1 MRLRF
6 VSSIVAALLAACGGD
21 KPVAETVAPTPEVV
35 QVDAAPPKP
44 ASRIDEAKAMFDK
57 PLEVGNIDGALK
69 LADALTAEGTPEAKL
84 AAARLRVLAVA
95 RDVVQVAGGGETKIP
110 SGALAQVQLAIA
122 AAKADGTDAGALVG
136 RVASGLAFIVSGAA
150 GDRPADPAQLR
161 SLDKDT
167 APEAAAYREALAARY
182 ARAREEGDA
191 KGFEAFAA
199 SFGPLLCVG
208 CDTTFPAS
216 CADASPCE
224 LAKKIE
230 AVEPIAGLGANAL
243 TLAGLELAATINAP
257 AEPVVLP
264 VPVALA
270 GEATLGPSG
279 PQPGL
284 GETAPALIVASLGA
298 TELKIGVRAVVAKD
312 GSMPKLGG
320 NGLRDA
326 AALAYDKLKE
336 AEPDKET
343 GAIAGVTDVLAN
355 VRAAA
360 AAQPEGWPAATL
372 QGDKGAVLLAIAPEA
387 SVEVVSKVA
396 DGILAG
402 GPTALRVLRPGPTG
416 EVLPL
421 FVRALTPELEAALV
435 PSWDKSM
442 VVVVSK
448 GALDVW
454 SPEGPKEGAAAIGED
469 ALATL
474 PTTSQQGWRKDKLAR
489 LRVPRNVSPTAAVP
503 SAEVARVAT
512 AELQALGEA
521 VKVFSDKAKAGR
533 VIHVVAGDGATV
545 ADVLEV
551 SRYLQEVG
559 LEPAPELARVGEIW
573 AGARCRGTTAE
584 GDTAVRGCAGAVAI
598 AFSKRAAPSERG
610 LSDKPGGKKEEP
622 KEPKEPKP
630 EPGPAPSAEFCNQA
644 DIKTQMAKKA
654 GAFRFCYERELQLEK
669 DLAGRV
675 VMNFVIG
682 LPGNVKSVRVASS
695 DLKNAKVGECIKKEI
710 GKITFKAPDGGE
722 CVVQWPF
729 KFTAN

>member
-1 MRLRF
+1 MRLTF

-44 ASRIDEAKAMFDK
+44 ASRIDEAKAIFEG
-57 PLEVGNIDGALK
+57 PLEVAGPKGIDAALK
-69 LADALTAEGTPEAKL
+69 LADALTAEGTPEAKI
-84 AAARLRVLAVA
+84 AAARIRLIAVA
-95 RDVVQVAGGGETKIP
+95 RDVVQVAAGGETKIP
-110 SGALAQVQLAIA
+110 SGALAQAQLAIA
-122 AAKADGTDAGALVG
+122 AGKADGTDAGGLVARIG
-136 RVASGLAFIVSGAA
+136 GGLAFIVSGAS
-150 GDRPADPAQLR
+150 GDRPADPTQLR
-161 SLDKDT
+161 SLEKDP

-182 ARAREEGDA
+182 AQAREQGDA
-191 KGFEAFAA
+191 KGFEAYAA

-224 LAKKIE
+224 LAKKVE
-230 AVEPIAGLGANAL
+230 AVDPIAGLGANAL
-243 TLAGLELAATINAP
+243 TLAGLEVAATINAP

-270 GEATLGPSG
+270 AEATLGPSG
-279 PQPGL
+279 PQAGL
-284 GETAPALIVASLGA
+284 GESAPALIVANLGP
-298 TELKIGVRAVVAKD
+298 TDLKIGVRAIVGKD
-312 GSMPKLGG
+312 GALPKLAAGVA
-320 NGLRDA
+320 LREA
-326 AALAYDKLKE
+326 AGLAYDKLAE
-336 AEPDKET
+336 AEVDKDT
-343 GAIAGVTDVLAN
+343 GGIPGVTDVLAAA
-355 VRAAA
+355 RAST
-360 AAQPEGWPAATL
+360 AAQPEGWPSATL
-372 QGDKGAVLLAIAPEA
+372 PGDKGAVLLAIAPEVTVDA
-387 SVEVVSKVA
+387 VSKVA

-469 ALATL
+469 ALASL

-489 LRVPRNVSPTAAVP
+489 LRVPRNVEATRP
-503 SAEVARVAT
+503 AT

-521 VKVFSDKAKAGR
+521 IKVFSDKAKAGR

-573 AGARCRGTTAE
+573 AGARCRGTAAE
-584 GDTAVRGCAGAVAI
+584 GDTAVRGDAGCAGAVAI

-644 DIKTQMAKKA
+644 DIKSQMAKKA

-729 KFTAN
+729 KFTSQ